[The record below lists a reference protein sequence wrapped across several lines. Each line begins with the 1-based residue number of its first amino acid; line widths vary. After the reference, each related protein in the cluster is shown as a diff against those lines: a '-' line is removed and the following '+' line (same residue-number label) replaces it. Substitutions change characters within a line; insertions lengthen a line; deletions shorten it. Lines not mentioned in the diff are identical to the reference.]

1 MPAFPSDQPCSIP
14 DPAQTEAELTALSSY
29 SDPAERAAVVRMRTL
44 YHLADPV
51 RYLPGISPLRIPRH
65 VAIIMDGN
73 GRWAQS
79 RGLARMAGHK
89 AGARLIRTSLEE
101 CRRLGVEVLTL
112 YSFSL
117 ENWKRPAEEV
127 NFLMDL
133 YLAYMD
139 HERKHLV
146 DTNCRFVQ
154 IGRREGLPQF
164 ALDALDRTVEAT
176 KNCTGTTLCLAVNYG
191 ARAEITDA
199 VRSIARD
206 VQAEC
211 ARYDGEEKCSIRIE
225 AAKAQDVAAVA
236 GAADTSRV
244 LTGIIGLPHGV
255 LAVVPEIAGLVQTSN
270 GTTTVQSEPAAG
282 KLRVIVGC
290 LSRSS
295 SRPQLDATARQIRAI
310 AALAGAEATTDNG
323 YPGWSPNIKS
333 PTLAACRRVYER
345 VFGKAPRVTAIHA
358 GLECG
363 IIGERMG
370 EGAMDMVSFGP
381 NIKGAH
387 SPDERV
393 EVASVRR
400 MYDYIVAVLG
410 ELAKA

>member
-29 SDPAERAAVVRMRTL
+29 SDAAERAAVVRMRTL

-206 VQAEC
+206 VQAGRLSPDAIDE
-211 ARYDGEEKCSIRIE
+211 RTIN
-225 AAKAQDVAAVA
+225 
-236 GAADTSRV
+236 SR
-244 LTGIIGLPHGV
+244 LYTAGLPDPDLLV
-255 LAVVPEIAGLVQTSN
+255 RTAGEMRVSN
-270 GTTTVQSEPAAG
+270 Y
-282 KLRVIVGC
+282 L
-290 LSRSS
+290 LW
-295 SRPQLDATARQIRAI
+295 QISY
-310 AALAGAEATTDNG
+310 AELFVT
-323 YPGWSPNIKS
+323 
-333 PTLAACRRVYER
+333 PTLWPDFTVEHLREAVRAYAGRSRR
-345 VFGKAPRVTAIHA
+345 FGGLDEGPAPR
-358 GLECG
+358 G
-363 IIGERMG
+363 
-370 EGAMDMVSFGP
+370 
-381 NIKGAH
+381 
-387 SPDERV
+387 
-393 EVASVRR
+393 
-400 MYDYIVAVLG
+400 
-410 ELAKA
+410 

>member
-1 MPAFPSDQPCSIP
+1 MLRALLSAVGAGVGPLDGEFGVPPGPIRRVRGANSARRAGVRLRAMTTSEPIPCP
-14 DPAQTEAELTALSSY
+14 EPAQTEAEITPLAAIK
-29 SDPAERAAVVRMRTL
+29 DPAERAAVARMRGL

-51 RYLPGISPLRIPRH
+51 RYLPDVAPTRVPRH

-73 GRWAQS
+73 GRWAQK

-89 AGARLIRTSLEE
+89 AGSRLIRSTLEE

-139 HERKHLV
+139 MERAHLV

-191 ARAEITDA
+191 SRAEITDA

-206 VQAEC
+206 V
-211 ARYDGEEKCSIRIE
+211 
-225 AAKAQDVAAVA
+225 KAGRVSPDAV
-236 GAADTSRV
+236 DERTIQSR
-244 LTGIIGLPHGV
+244 LYTAGLPDPD
-255 LAVVPEIAGLVQTSN
+255 LLIRTAGEMRVSN
-270 GTTTVQSEPAAG
+270 YLLWQISYAE
-282 KLRVIVGC
+282 LHVI
-290 LSRSS
+290 
-295 SRPQLDATARQIRAI
+295 
-310 AALAGAEATTDNG
+310 
-323 YPGWSPNIKS
+323 
-333 PTLAACRRVYER
+333 PTLWPDFTNEDLREAIRSYARRDR
-345 VFGKAPRVTAIHA
+345 RFG
-358 GLECG
+358 GLG
-363 IIGERMG
+363 DTGG
-370 EGAMDMVSFGP
+370 T
-381 NIKGAH
+381 
-387 SPDERV
+387 
-393 EVASVRR
+393 
-400 MYDYIVAVLG
+400 
-410 ELAKA
+410 